1 MPETEQ
7 WTVGRLLSWTT
18 DYLTRSGAGAARLDA
33 EVLLAE
39 ARHCQRIDLYTA
51 YEEVASDEVRTAF
64 RELVRRRAE
73 GVPVAYLVGN
83 REFYSLPFFVNPDV
97 LIPRPETEFVVIAAL
112 DWAKQSAVADR
123 QIDVLDVGTGSGV
136 IAVCIARHLPGSQ
149 VTAVDVCPAA
159 LNVARRNVKKHELDE
174 RVTLLQSDLL
184 DSVPSDRM
192 FDIIVSNPP
201 YVSRQEY
208 DQLDDGVR
216 LNEPKK
222 ALLAGETGTEVI
234 LGLIDQ
240 AGSRLR
246 PGGILAVE
254 VSPMIAQATQSIL
267 EQDAR
272 YEKIQVVNDLAGLA
286 RVVQAQRAG

>member
-136 IAVCIARHLPGSQ
+136 IAVCIARHLPASQ

-254 VSPMIAQATQSIL
+254 VSPMIAQATRSIL

-272 YEKIQVVNDLAGLA
+272 YEKIQVINDLAGLA